1 MSLLLGAETEAYL
14 LGCHSE
20 NFYHQPEELL
30 AIFLEGVGN
39 DVSLLGPQGT
49 LVSRILGAT
58 VMSGGNERNS
68 GKEPMYPRLNPLPR
82 REW

>member
-1 MSLLLGAETEAYL
+1 MGAEAEAYL
-14 LGCHSE
+14 SGCHSE
-20 NFYHQPEELL
+20 NSYHQPEELL
-30 AIFLEGVGN
+30 AIFLEGVGD
-39 DVSLLGPQGT
+39 DVSLHGPQGI